1 MSRRS
6 TGSVGGRRGG
16 SHRSSP
22 GVSDIVWVD
31 PPSGGRRRTGGRRRS
46 TSGRVEAT
54 ARTELPE
61 RTDSLAPAEGHV
73 PTDDGVG
80 TDGRVPASRVPVE
93 GRVPADGRVPA
104 GGAGPA
110 GSSPRA
116 MPSPDADAS
125 EQDVLYGRSSSA
137 ERAAA
142 RRGGIAAGRR
152 VRLGRRP
159 APGAWPVGGSRSRT
173 TRSRDLAGGRGRR
186 RDRDASTNGS
196 WSLPKIALAA
206 TALALAVTAVAGP
219 SSETAAA
226 KLTGPVN
233 GRVDQTELLP
243 EGGAAFGGATVE
255 DLASVVGASG
265 QVRLPVR
272 AGLAASPV
280 ASRPAGSATATSGT
294 SPTAGASPSPAGT
307 ASTGTATAGASDDG
321 TVRNAPLA
329 TPPGSSKEAS
339 TIPARALAA
348 YTNAADR
355 AATEHP
361 GCYLHWSVLAGIG
374 AIESG
379 HGQGARTDS
388 NGRVAPTVVGPRL
401 DGSPGMFRIR
411 DTDDGWLDG
420 DTVWDRAVGPMQFT
434 PSMWRW
440 IGRDADGDGRA
451 DPNDFD
457 DATLTAA
464 DRLCQAGG
472 DLRVPDNVL
481 SAVRSYNPSD
491 GYIRSV
497 LGWAAWYAVGPT
509 VVGNLGTGTADPAG
523 AGATGGDGGDP
534 TTDALATDQPFQVTT
549 LVPLPGSSD
558 GTCVAPVI
566 DQASISA
573 GGVGGDVVTGSEY
586 ESLEVRARVGGTAE
600 RTVTIELTLLD
611 ETGATVATG
620 VSARALPGGDGVV
633 PLGRLDGLAIGR
645 ATGRGPFDV
654 KVQVLPAGQ
663 DCQPVQATARVG
675 NVDPADFAGAPST
688 LASLRRRL
696 ETYRDTGRITQTAAA
711 DLLATLPA
719 GDGGLQAS
727 VELARFLDR
736 LAAAIRIG
744 EIAADAATGLGDV
757 ANALQ
762 SQLNPPASTPPAG
775 GTPSP
780 GTNEDVP
787 LPFDV
792 VPLAPGT

>member
-1 MSRRS
+1 MPAQLPAP
-6 TGSVGGRRGG
+6 VEVPVPAQVPAPVEVPARGEDQA
-16 SHRSSP
+16 SDDSSP
-22 GVSDIVWVD
+22 GATPAPGGDD
-31 PPSGGRRRTGGRRRS
+31 P
-46 TSGRVEAT
+46 
-54 ARTELPE
+54 
-61 RTDSLAPAEGHV
+61 
-73 PTDDGVG
+73 
-80 TDGRVPASRVPVE
+80 
-93 GRVPADGRVPA
+93 
-104 GGAGPA
+104 
-110 GSSPRA
+110 
-116 MPSPDADAS
+116 
-125 EQDVLYGRSSSA
+125 EQDVLYGRPSSA

-142 RRGGIAAGRR
+142 RRGGTAAGRR

-159 APGAWPVGGSRSRT
+159 APGAWPAGGNRSRT
-173 TRSRDLAGGRGRR
+173 TRSRTGSRSQG
-186 RDRDASTNGS
+186 RDRRASANGA
-196 WSLPKIALAA
+196 WALPKIALAA
-206 TALALAVTAVAGP
+206 TALTLAVTAVAGP
-219 SSETAAA
+219 SSEAVAA

-243 EGGAAFGGATVE
+243 EGGAAFGSATVD
-255 DLASVVGASG
+255 DLAGVVGASG

-272 AGLAASPV
+272 AGLAAAPV
-280 ASRPAGSATATSGT
+280 ASRSAGS
-294 SPTAGASPSPAGT
+294 GADASAASTTP
-307 ASTGTATAGASDDG
+307 STGTTSVGSSGSGAGGDGAADG
-321 TVRNAPLA
+321 TVRNEPLA
-329 TPPGSSKEAS
+329 TPPGSSEEAS

-348 YTNAADR
+348 YTGAADR
-355 AATEHP
+355 AVAEYP

-379 HGQGARTDS
+379 HGQGARTAGD
-388 NGRVAPTVVGPRL
+388 GRVTPTVVGPRL

-457 DATLTAA
+457 DAALTAA

-472 DLRVPDNVL
+472 DLRIPENVL
-481 SAVRSYNPSD
+481 AAVRSYNPSEA
-491 GYIRSV
+491 YIRSV

-509 VVGNLGTGTADPAG
+509 VVGSLGTVPTGAAG
-523 AGATGGDGGDP
+523 DGATGGDGGDP
-534 TTDALATDQPFQVTT
+534 ATEALATDQPFQVTT

-558 GTCVAPVI
+558 GPCVAPVI
-566 DQASISA
+566 DQASIGA
-573 GGVGGDVVTGSEY
+573 GGVGGDVVTESEY

-611 ETGATVATG
+611 RTGATVATG

-654 KVQVLPAGQ
+654 RVRIQPSGQ
-663 DCQPVQATARVG
+663 DCQPAQATAQVG
-675 NVDPADFAGAPST
+675 NVDPVDFAGAPST

-711 DLLATLPA
+711 DLLVSLPG

-727 VELARFLDR
+727 VELVRFLDR

-757 ANALQ
+757 AEALQ
-762 SQLNPPASTPPAG
+762 SQLDPPASTPPVG
-775 GTPSP
+775 GTPAP
-780 GTNEDVP
+780 ATGDDVP